1 MLYIWRDFS
10 WFYPV
15 ISSANIFFHKTIV
28 NKILRNVMSFILC
41 HYKCLPNVLWR
52 ASAVSLS
59 LWKFFQWVGDF
70 LKEISKSNTHTHTH
84 THTQI
89 GSSFAT
95 WAMILFG
102 GCLFFSK
109 SPSSHSLP
117 LAKNRS
123 SLLHTLYSQP
133 CFPAFPSLSST
144 YPSSQL
150 PGTPISPSPLHPQLE
165 ILLFS
170 TLPQL
175 PRRWGSLP
183 LSCWFLAALQ
193 LPP

>member
-1 MLYIWRDFS
+1 MSWALSFATTNAFPAYCGEHQLSPCLYGSSFS
-10 WFYPV
+10 EWV
-15 ISSANIFFHKTIV
+15 ISWKRSAN
-28 NKILRNVMSFILC
+28 
-41 HYKCLPNVLWR
+41 
-52 ASAVSLS
+52 
-59 LWKFFQWVGDF
+59 Q
-70 LKEISKSNTHTHTH
+70 THTHTH
-84 THTQI
+84 TRI

>member
-1 MLYIWRDFS
+1 MLSQHTVESISRLPVFMEVLSVSGWFLERD
-10 WFYPV
+10 PQ
-15 ISSANIFFHKTIV
+15 IK
-28 NKILRNVMSFILC
+28 
-41 HYKCLPNVLWR
+41 
-52 ASAVSLS
+52 
-59 LWKFFQWVGDF
+59 
-70 LKEISKSNTHTHTH
+70 HTHTH

-102 GCLFFSK
+102 GCLLF
-109 SPSSHSLP
+109 LQI
-117 LAKNRS
+117 
-123 SLLHTLYSQP
+123 SLLSQSASCKEPVKSLAHTIVTTLFS
-133 CFPAFPSLSST
+133 CFSSLSST

-193 LPP
+193 IPP

>member
-1 MLYIWRDFS
+1 
-10 WFYPV
+10 
-15 ISSANIFFHKTIV
+15 
-28 NKILRNVMSFILC
+28 MSFILC
-41 HYKCLPNVLWR
+41 HYKCLPKVLWR

-59 LWKFFQWVGDF
+59 LWRFFQWVGDF
-70 LKEISKSNTHTHTH
+70 LKEIHKSNTHTHTH

-102 GCLFFSK
+102 DCLFF
-109 SPSSHSLP
+109 LQI
-117 LAKNRS
+117 
-123 SLLHTLYSQP
+123 SLLSQSASCKEPVKSLAHTILTTLLS
-133 CFPAFPSLSST
+133 CFSSLSST

-193 LPP
+193 IPP